1 LTLSHFV
8 TSTGHRKAPRYIAV
22 PRRRFPLKI
31 AAHPLVVAVAL
42 GFLDPQVLAT
52 DLRADTG
59 AGESKPTPDELEPE
73 LVEPSEFARIE
84 AEWQQVRDLV

>member
-1 LTLSHFV
+1 M
-8 TSTGHRKAPRYIAV
+8 
-22 PRRRFPLKI
+22 KI

-52 DLRADTG
+52 DGPLSRGRIEQSPAPD
-59 AGESKPTPDELEPE
+59 GEPDGDPDLGPDDFI
-73 LVEPSEFARIE
+73 EPSEFARIE